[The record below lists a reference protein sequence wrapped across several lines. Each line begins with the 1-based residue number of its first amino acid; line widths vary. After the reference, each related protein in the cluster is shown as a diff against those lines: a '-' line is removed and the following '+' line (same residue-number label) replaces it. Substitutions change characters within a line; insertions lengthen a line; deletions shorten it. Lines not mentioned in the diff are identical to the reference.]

1 MTFFSSKEGEVM
13 QNRERMLL
21 GKYYD
26 VDDENKIVTMSYCFE
41 EASLVV
47 DNSLDNKEYLIK
59 DEIMEKIISGM
70 KSVPLMYKI
79 NINLRIKDFKN
90 YSKEKVVEAFE
101 DGIEMNHYSLE
112 RENKRK
118 WIKTLVLVI
127 IGIVILFFNT
137 IAKSESW
144 YGTKSTSSGIASE
157 VFDIAA
163 WVFIWEAVTIMFLT
177 PTELP
182 FNSNRIKFRVKNIIF
197 LDDKNKIISTIR
209 FDLKDLKWDS
219 VSTLDSISKKLLLIG
234 GAAFLGIAT
243 CDFITTIRDIT
254 SYIKSPIPEMLPIL
268 ISTSAISI
276 VIDLLEFIAGIG
288 TLSIYNG
295 HGPFKKTAGIIGIIL
310 TVLFS
315 LLFILVMISGASSL
329 LLSISWSFVSYILYV
344 IGNILQFII
353 KKKKKKLKKK
363 EKNI

>member
-1 MTFFSSKEGEVM
+1 ML
-13 QNRERMLL
+13 NRERMLL

-26 VDDENKIVTMSYCFE
+26 VDDENKIVTMSYCFD

-79 NINLRIKDFKN
+79 NINVRINDFQN

-144 YGTKSTSSGIASE
+144 FGTKTTSSGIASE

-182 FNSNRIKFRVKNIIF
+182 FNSNRIKIRVKNINF
-197 LDDKNKIISTIR
+197 LDKNKNIIGNIR

-219 VSTLDSISKKLLLIG
+219 ISKLDSISKKLFLIG

-243 CDFITTIRDIT
+243 CDLISNIRDLIVF
-254 SYIKSPIPEMLPIL
+254 IKEPVPEILPFI
-268 ISTSAISI
+268 ISTTAISF
-276 VIDLLEFIAGIG
+276 VIDALEFIAGIG

-295 HGPFKKTAGIIGIIL
+295 HGPLKRTAGIIGIVLTIL
-310 TVLFS
+310 FMAIFT
-315 LLFILVMISGASSL
+315 LVIISGASSL
-329 LLSISWSFVSYILYV
+329 LTSIGWSFVSYLLYV
-344 IGNILQFII
+344 IGYIVQFII
-353 KKKKKKLKKK
+353 NKRRKRL
-363 EKNI
+363 EKIKQK